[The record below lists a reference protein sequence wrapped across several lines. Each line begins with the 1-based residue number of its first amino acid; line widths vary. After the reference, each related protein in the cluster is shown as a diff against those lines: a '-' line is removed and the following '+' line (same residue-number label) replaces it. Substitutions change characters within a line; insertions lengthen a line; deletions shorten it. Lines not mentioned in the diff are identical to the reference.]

1 MLRFGGVLTIALA
14 AAACGGEGSTAT
26 TSGLPALASTA
37 PAAAQSASGA
47 AAVFDPTSAAECA
60 ARRAEVQKQP
70 AVPGAPKVADKAVGF
85 TRVRSRALLWK
96 SAPKV
101 SPQVERMNKAKQ
113 VALRLVRTARD
124 LMDQRDGKAD
134 RRKVVLAEGGY
145 LFASEPLVALA
156 LMEQAS
162 LPKLFDEETVYLQRG
177 VEVYELAHEPETKLE
192 KERFVYKGGPF
203 DGEKA
208 ELLFGDRVAV
218 TRAEL
223 EAQPSLVVDLRDLM
237 SRSEF
242 DRVKPV
248 HMTDNALVAEVRYG
262 PGAWVPALF
271 EIKGPK
277 LELACEAL
285 SQELSTKKAKFVD
298 ENRPRRLAME
308 RVRETVRQ
316 MVREKIPFDAAAD
329 QKMGFLR
336 KAWHRAYM
344 AGWRSF
350 NYEGKSREVY
360 SSFGTAKPPQ
370 VCIDFLTDTWE
381 RASGKWFQPAKPGDP
396 IEPQPKQLQGAID
409 FDSMGVE
416 NRRSVAQFA
425 EFAMKKKDVF
435 EVWEIPKKERIPFKQ
450 RDEFYAYLH
459 DKQDMFRPGDMIT
472 VHGYKEGGR
481 PHYHSLIIL
490 EQDPVTGVPTLVA
503 GNAVFPREQSLE
515 GILQISP
522 KRSLKHRIRIKD
534 EWLAKV
540 AGAKGDI

>member
-1 MLRFGGVLTIALA
+1 
-14 AAACGGEGSTAT
+14 
-26 TSGLPALASTA
+26 
-37 PAAAQSASGA
+37 
-47 AAVFDPTSAAECA
+47 
-60 ARRAEVQKQP
+60 VQKQP

-271 EIKGPK
+271 EIKGP
-277 LELACEAL
+277 
-285 SQELSTKKAKFVD
+285 Q
-298 ENRPRRLAME
+298 
-308 RVRETVRQ
+308 
-316 MVREKIPFDAAAD
+316 
-329 QKMGFLR
+329 
-336 KAWHRAYM
+336 
-344 AGWRSF
+344 
-350 NYEGKSREVY
+350 
-360 SSFGTAKPPQ
+360 
-370 VCIDFLTDTWE
+370 
-381 RASGKWFQPAKPGDP
+381 
-396 IEPQPKQLQGAID
+396 
-409 FDSMGVE
+409 
-416 NRRSVAQFA
+416 
-425 EFAMKKKDVF
+425 
-435 EVWEIPKKERIPFKQ
+435 
-450 RDEFYAYLH
+450 
-459 DKQDMFRPGDMIT
+459 
-472 VHGYKEGGR
+472 
-481 PHYHSLIIL
+481 
-490 EQDPVTGVPTLVA
+490 
-503 GNAVFPREQSLE
+503 
-515 GILQISP
+515 
-522 KRSLKHRIRIKD
+522 
-534 EWLAKV
+534 
-540 AGAKGDI
+540 AGARL

>member
-1 MLRFGGVLTIALA
+1 MFRYGGVLTIALA
-14 AAACGGEGSTAT
+14 AAACGGEGSAASS
-26 TSGLPALASTA
+26 SGIPALASSA
-37 PAAAQSASGA
+37 PAATQSASGA
-47 AAVFDPTSAAECA
+47 QPSFDPVANGECA
-60 ARRAEVQKQP
+60 ARRAEASKQ
-70 AVPGAPKVADKAVGF
+70 AALPGAPKVANNAVGF
-85 TRVRSRALLWK
+85 ARVRSRAMLWRK
-96 SAPKV
+96 EPKV

-124 LMDQRDGKAD
+124 LMEQREMKAD
-134 RRKVVLAEGGY
+134 RRKAVLAEGGY
-145 LFASEPLVALA
+145 LFANEPLVALA

-162 LPKLFDEETVYLQRG
+162 LPKLFDEETLYLQRG
-177 VEVYELAHEPETKLE
+177 VDIYELAHEPETKLE

-208 ELLFGDRVAV
+208 ELLFGDRVAA

-223 EAQPSLVVDLRDLM
+223 ESHPSLVIDLRDLM
-237 SRSEF
+237 NRSEF
-242 DRVKPV
+242 DRIKPV
-248 HMTDNALVAEVRYG
+248 HLTETALVAEVRYG
-262 PGAWVPALF
+262 PGAWVPALL
-271 EIKGPK
+271 KLDGPK
-277 LELACEAL
+277 AELACEVLTPDLAA
-285 SQELSTKKAKFVD
+285 KKAKFVD
-298 ENRPRRLAME
+298 ANNPRRQAMD
-308 RVRETVRQ
+308 RVRATVRQ
-316 MVREKIPFDAAAD
+316 MVREKIPFDAAPD

-350 NYEGKSREVY
+350 AYEGKSREVY

-381 RASGKWFQPAKPGDP
+381 RASGTWFQPAKPGDP
-396 IEPQPKQLQGAID
+396 IEPEPKELVGAID
-409 FDSMGVE
+409 FDAMGVG

-425 EFAMKKKDVF
+425 DFAMKQSDVF
-435 EVWEIPKKERIPFKQ
+435 EVWEIPKKERIPFKK
-450 RDEFYAYLH
+450 RDEFYQYLN

-490 EQDPVTGVPTLVA
+490 EQDPITGVPSLVA

-534 EWLAKV
+534 DWLAKV
-540 AGAKGDI
+540 AAAKGPP